1 MGLHSSEPWRNCL
14 CVKTG
19 DPLSPILFLVFRH
32 ELSSRL
38 KEAGH
43 GIQLAGLPIPVF
55 LYADDIALLAD
66 SAQQMQAM
74 LFICEK
80 WAREYRMIF
89 SLKKCEIVEYGAA
102 LTDREREWDLQG
114 GKVQEGKVYK
124 YLGILFHKSLRG
136 KAHAVDLNSRVKRR
150 IGQLKHVVLNE
161 GLQLPT
167 ARKVVLACVAPVIE
181 YGSLSWFPRATK
193 VPRRALDSRW
203 NTAIRYAVNVHK
215 FTHSVELHRLTGL
228 HTLEDRWLLKS
239 SLMINKISVSSLAN
253 LVLTH
258 RIEEFTRERKHLW
271 GCWLA
276 AILVGLRRVGL
287 GVLAEGV
294 FEQLHKLKASA
305 LRAQLI
311 EAIQESSEKGWV
323 THSQLKGNRVQRL
336 LLPKPGGCHSIAVI
350 LAKGSFSPRESSQL
364 NSPATPYL
372 STWRPQLGLVLF
384 RT

>member
-1 MGLHSSEPWRNCL
+1 MEGRSIRQVVHDARRLQVRLAQALYQIDRARVRMGLHSSEPWRNCL

-167 ARKVVLACVAPVIE
+167 ARKVVLACVAPLSSTVHSL
-181 YGSLSWFPRATK
+181 GSLEPLRFPVGPWT
-193 VPRRALDSRW
+193 VGGTLPLD
-203 NTAIRYAVNVHK
+203 T
-215 FTHSVELHRLTGL
+215 RLTC
-228 HTLEDRWLLKS
+228 
-239 SLMINKISVSSLAN
+239 INSHI
-253 LVLTH
+253 
-258 RIEEFTRERKHLW
+258 LW
-271 GCWLA
+271 N
-276 AILVGLRRVGL
+276 
-287 GVLAEGV
+287 
-294 FEQLHKLKASA
+294 STA
-305 LRAQLI
+305 LRA
-311 EAIQESSEKGWV
+311 
-323 THSQLKGNRVQRL
+323 
-336 LLPKPGGCHSIAVI
+336 
-350 LAKGSFSPRESSQL
+350 
-364 NSPATPYL
+364 
-372 STWRPQLGLVLF
+372 STS
-384 RT
+384 